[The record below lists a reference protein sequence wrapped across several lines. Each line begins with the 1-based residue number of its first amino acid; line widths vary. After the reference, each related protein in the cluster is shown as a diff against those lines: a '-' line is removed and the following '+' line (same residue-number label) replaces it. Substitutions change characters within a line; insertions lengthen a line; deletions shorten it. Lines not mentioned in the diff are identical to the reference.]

1 MGSFGGGMASAPLSN
16 DPDFELLVSCAIGS
30 GTPNSEA
37 IVDAFSAANVDVF
50 RKDTLLENWICT
62 DALDQFTFDS
72 TGGLRYLSSRIWDH
86 RVVLTDGTV
95 RIYTPATPSVADSDA
110 SPPTRE
116 Q

>member
-1 MGSFGGGMASAPLSN
+1 MASAPLSN
-16 DPDFELLVSCAIGS
+16 EPDFDLLVSYTIGS

-37 IVDAFSAANVDVF
+37 VVDAFSAANVDVF

-72 TGGLRYLSSRIWDH
+72 AGGPRYLSARIWDH

-95 RIYTPATPSVADSDA
+95 RIYTPITPSVMDSGV